1 MDTEIQDGCVVFYQL
16 DKGKLVSIPGDGSVA
31 ADSETM
37 KN

>member
-1 MDTEIQDGCVVFYQL
+1 MGTEIQDGCVVFYQL

-31 ADSETM
+31 ADPEAS